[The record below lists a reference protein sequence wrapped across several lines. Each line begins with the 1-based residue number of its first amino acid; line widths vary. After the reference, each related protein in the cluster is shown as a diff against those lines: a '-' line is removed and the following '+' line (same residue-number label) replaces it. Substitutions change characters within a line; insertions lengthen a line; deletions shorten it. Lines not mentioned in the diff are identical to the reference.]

1 MKISKLISQKRDS
14 SRVNLYLEEDFFCSI
29 SLNTV
34 AKFDIYVGKDIDE
47 EKLNEILIS
56 DLQQRLFDRACLYI
70 SKSVK
75 TEKQIKRYIQDILLK
90 KKGIWYANLDKDL
103 LQNISENVVK
113 NLNKYSY
120 IDDENYA
127 ELFISSRLKNKPRGK
142 IVLISELISKG
153 VSKEI
158 AQRKVDEMVEDEYD
172 ILKRTYQKKYKDE
185 KISLDDRKKISF
197 LLQKGFSWDL
207 IEELIN
213 NESEK

>member
-1 MKISKLISQKRDS
+1 MKISKLISQRRDS
-14 SRVNLYLEEDFFCSI
+14 SRVNLYLEGDFFCSI

-47 EKLNEILIS
+47 EKLNEILVS
-56 DLQQRLFDRACLYI
+56 DLQLRLFDRACLYI
-70 SKSVK
+70 SKSIK

-103 LQNISENVVK
+103 LLGISENVIK

-142 IVLISELISKG
+142 IILISELISKG

-172 ILKRTYQKKYKDE
+172 ILKRTYEKKYKDE

>member
-113 NLNKYSY
+113 NLNKYSC

>member
-158 AQRKVDEMVEDEYD
+158 AQRKVDEMVEDEYH
-172 ILKRTYQKKYKDE
+172 ILKRTYEKKYKDE